1 MIHCKHLRQSDANKL
16 THLLTYLLWGAG
28 LEVVYFLMRDVRQ
41 KLRVELED
49 WEGNTAYA
57 LYDNFEVGGKR
68 TDYTLIDVGKYSGTA
83 GRYAVK
89 TLTWYRFMFTVWSH
103 VMCTPQF

>member
-1 MIHCKHLRQSDANKL
+1 VRNDLI
-16 THLLTYLLWGAG
+16 LLSYAG
-28 LEVVYFLMRDVRQ
+28 LDVLYFLMRDVRQ

-49 WEGNTAYA
+49 WNGNKAYA

-68 TDYTLIDVGKYSGTA
+68 SDYKLLHVGKYSGTA

-89 TLTWYRFMFTVWSH
+89 T
-103 VMCTPQF
+103 